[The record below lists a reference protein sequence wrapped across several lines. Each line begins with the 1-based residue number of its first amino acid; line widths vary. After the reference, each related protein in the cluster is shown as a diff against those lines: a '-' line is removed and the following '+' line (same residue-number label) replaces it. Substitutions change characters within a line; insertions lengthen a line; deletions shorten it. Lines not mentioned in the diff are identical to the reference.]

1 MGTHF
6 SQSST
11 VNFYNKTWWNRLSV
25 NLDDMSC
32 WIDKNQKLINPTN
45 LGTDISQFDLLR
57 QDKTVWKKKT
67 YEDDR

>member
-1 MGTHF
+1 
-6 SQSST
+6 
-11 VNFYNKTWWNRLSV
+11 
-25 NLDDMSC
+25 MSC